1 MWQTWRQW
9 FAERKGAT
17 ALILAA
23 LLVGGLLGAG
33 LSHGLVHAAA
43 AQAGGAAPAVVT
55 PSGSPQSFADLVDNL
70 APSVVNIR
78 VTKVAQVTGPGLMGP
93 DGEFGEDWPFG
104 PFSERFFREMPRPP
118 REFRQQG
125 AGSGFI
131 ISQDGLI
138 LTNNHVMEGAKE
150 VTVTLAT
157 KEEYPAKVIGRD
169 PKTDIA
175 LLKIEPKRSLP
186 VTVLGDSDRL
196 RVGEWVVAIG
206 NPFGLNNTVT
216 AGIVSAK
223 GRVIGAGPYDD
234 FIQTDASIN
243 PGNSGGPLFNLQGE
257 VVGINTAIIPNGQG
271 IGFAVPVNLVKG
283 LLPQL
288 EATGEVTRGYL
299 GVQIQAITPELA
311 KSLNLKDTKGA
322 LVADVT
328 MGSPA
333 DTAGIKRG
341 DVIVA
346 IDGKEV
352 AEMHALP
359 PLVAAMPIGKEVP
372 VTILRNGA
380 EQAVRVTIGR
390 MPSERAETSAPAERA
405 QGRWGLAL
413 RDLDPRTAQRL
424 GISPGEGVL
433 VAAVHPG
440 SAADRAGVRPGDVIL
455 EVNRQKVSSVKEAQA
470 EAQKD
475 PNAQS
480 LLLLLRRG
488 NTSLFAALELK

>member
-33 LSHGLVHAAA
+33 LSSGLVHAA

-55 PSGSPQSFADLVDNL
+55 LSGSPQSFADLAEKL
-70 APSVVNIR
+70 SPSVVNIR
-78 VTKVAQVTGPGLMGP
+78 VIKVERVSGSWFVEPREELGPGAP
-93 DGEFGEDWPFG
+93 FGEPF
-104 PFSERFFREMPRPP
+104 ERFSRGMPQAPH
-118 REFRQQG
+118 EFRQQG
-125 AGSGFI
+125 AGSGFL
-131 ISQDGLI
+131 ISKDGLI
-138 LTNNHVMEGAKE
+138 VTNNHVVEGAKE

-157 KEEYPAKVIGRD
+157 KEEYPAKIVGRD

-175 LLKIEPKRSLP
+175 LLKIEPGGTLP
-186 VTVLGDSDRL
+186 VAALGDSDRL

-257 VVGINTAIIPNGQG
+257 VVGISTAIIPTGQG
-271 IGFAVPVNLVKG
+271 IGFAVPVNLAKG
-283 LLPQL
+283 LLPEL
-288 EATGEVTRGYL
+288 EARGEVTRGYL
-299 GVQIQAITPELA
+299 GVNIQAITPELA
-311 KSLNLKDTKGA
+311 KSLNLKDKKGA

-328 MGSPA
+328 KGGPA
-333 DTAGIKRG
+333 ESAGIKRG
-341 DVIVA
+341 DVIIGV
-346 IDGKEV
+346 DGKEI
-352 AEMHALP
+352 AEMHSLP
-359 PLVAAMPIGKEVP
+359 PLVAAIPVGKEVA
-372 VTILRNGA
+372 VKILRDGR
-380 EQAVRVTIGR
+380 EQLLQVTVGQLPR
-390 MPSERAETSAPAERA
+390 ERTETSAPAEPA
-405 QGRWGLAL
+405 KGKWGLAL
-413 RDLDPRTAQRL
+413 RDLDARTAQRL
-424 GISPGEGVL
+424 NLRAGEGVL
-433 VAAVHPG
+433 VAGVQSG
-440 SAADRAGVRPGDVIL
+440 SPADHAGLRSGDVIL
-455 EVNRQKVSSVKEAQA
+455 EMNRQKVTSVKEAQA

-480 LLLLLRRG
+480 LLVLVRRDG
-488 NTSLFAALELK
+488 ASLFTALELK